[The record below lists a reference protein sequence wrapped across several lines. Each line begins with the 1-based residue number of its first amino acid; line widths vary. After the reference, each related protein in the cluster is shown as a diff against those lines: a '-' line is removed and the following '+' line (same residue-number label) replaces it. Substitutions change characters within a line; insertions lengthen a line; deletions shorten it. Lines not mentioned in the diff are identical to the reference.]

1 MLQRA
6 RTAGLILSLG
16 LLSALLFTHPAQAAE
31 CLPREGTF
39 LPGTWVGHGFRDIA
53 APLENQYMDASEEA
67 AFDLTVDE
75 GGAAEGSVALSGGG
89 SMASSDV
96 IGASTAVWEL
106 LGDISGS
113 ASLLRVSGTL
123 TWVIDGVVEVG
134 EDGPIG
140 FDGGLEREIEGTFA
154 AVEADCSMAYGS
166 FAGLGAGE
174 EIAWVAARDG
184 DGAKANDVVVRF
196 NQVMAHV
203 HNVIQDANPDLD
215 ELDLAVREM
224 IALNDLIGQST
235 ACGEVPAS
243 MALGSPAAAFARDTL
258 GVVLERFL
266 QQALEGAYTASEI
279 VRATTLGL
287 ASGMFDL
294 PQCGATPQATD
305 VRTRILTL
313 LRQVLAERVGA
324 VAATPQTAE
333 YRLVVAALHQFG
345 MTDLLGGA
353 R

>member
-6 RTAGLILSLG
+6 RTAGLIMSLG
-16 LLSALLFTHPAQAAE
+16 LIPVLLLSGPAQAAE

-39 LPGTWVGHGFRDIA
+39 LPGSWTGYGFRDIA
-53 APLENQYMDASEEA
+53 APLEGQYMDASEEA

-75 GGAAEGSVALSGGG
+75 GGAAEGTILISGGG
-89 SMASSDV
+89 NMASSDV
-96 IGASTAVWEL
+96 IGSSTAAWEL
-106 LGDISGS
+106 QGDISGS

-123 TWVIDGVVEVG
+123 VWALDGVVDVG
-134 EDGPIG
+134 SGEPVG
-140 FDGGLEREIEGTFA
+140 FDGGMEQEINGTFA
-154 AVEADCSMAYGS
+154 AVEVDCSMAYGS

-184 DGAKANDVVVRF
+184 DGAKANDLITRF
-196 NQVMAHV
+196 NQVIEHV
-203 HNVIQDANPDLD
+203 QSVMQETKPDLD

-235 ACGEVPAS
+235 ACGEVPANL
-243 MALGSPAAAFARDTL
+243 ALGSPAAGFARDTL
-258 GVVLERFL
+258 GAVLERFL
-266 QQALEGAYTASEI
+266 EQALEGAYTASEI
-279 VRATTLGL
+279 IRATSLGL
-287 ASGMFDL
+287 ASGMFDI
-294 PQCGATPQATD
+294 PQCGASPQAVD
-305 VRTRILTL
+305 VRTRILSL

-324 VAATPQTAE
+324 VAARPQTAE

-353 R
+353 Q